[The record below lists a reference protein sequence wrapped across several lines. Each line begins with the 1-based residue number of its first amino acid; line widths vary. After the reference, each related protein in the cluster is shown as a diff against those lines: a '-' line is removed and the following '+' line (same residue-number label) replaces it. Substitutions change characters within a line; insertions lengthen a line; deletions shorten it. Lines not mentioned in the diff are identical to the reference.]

1 MKGKVHLEELVQI
14 NQHFQKSIHIR
25 MDYNQID
32 KIESYIPTKASIQ
45 VLDKYLSELG
55 KEDGDRATML
65 IGPYGKGKSHL
76 LLVLVALLS
85 KTNQT
90 DINRRKV
97 LENLTAKIGK
107 VSSDTESKIKKIF
120 AEKKAYLP
128 IFITATIKD
137 MDKAFLLAL
146 KEGLEREGLSDISP
160 DTYFE
165 KALEVISQWKN
176 LYPDTYRIFCKALE
190 KEGENV
196 THFRKRLQQYDQS
209 SLLHFQELYPKL
221 TAGSVF
227 EPMVQM
233 DVVELYKMVNH
244 SLCSQYGYQ
253 GIILIFDEFSKFLEG
268 YPKERISAVM
278 ELIQRIGEAANRTK
292 TEELHVILVAHKAIK
307 EYKNLLEDKIINAY
321 RGIEGRLAEVRFTV
335 SMKNSYELIGNALPK
350 NEALF
355 AKSIEQTEWYENIK
369 KESFHLLYFRNQF
382 SDEKE
387 FEHIVMKGCFPLLP
401 VAAYLLL
408 RISECAV
415 QNERTVFTFLAHKE
429 PHSLA
434 EFLEKHG
441 ENQIYMCADAIYDY
455 FYYVFKHDNS
465 NIRFHNEW
473 LKAEYAIN
481 QVDTLEKIK
490 IIKVLALLRMVG
502 KEDEMYPRD
511 EVIRLGTGLSKEV
524 FSKCMEELKEEQILF
539 YRNKTKTYAFRNN
552 IGVDVEKEIRE
563 RVNSKFSK
571 ISLCEEI
578 EKISELEYELPR
590 RYNQNYY
597 ITRYFQYCF
606 MELESFLVLSNS
618 EYLFEDNF
626 SDGKII
632 ALIKKEEI
640 SDEIILDKLKEW
652 ESSRILVVLPEEKF
666 AQQENIE
673 KLLAICDLKKDE
685 VFLEENRALLQELSL
700 YEEDLRFEINAA
712 LENDFFPLHGKCR
725 FFHKKEGK
733 KVDIYAGE
741 RMLWQ
746 VNQLLSEICEQY
758 YGATPKINN
767 ELINKRNLSSQI
779 QKARMLLAD
788 GLLRQ
793 EDLSSYQKKT
803 SPEATIYRAVFVRTG
818 LLSFD
823 ENEHKK
829 SDKGA
834 KAVVKEIE
842 KFLLGAAGKKVCFQE
857 LYKLLQGRKYGLRKG
872 VMPLYLAYVL
882 AGWED
887 TPVVYLGKKELEI
900 NAKILENINDTPEKY
915 SLYIEEENVKKQ
927 SYLSGLEQLFE
938 QNVEYK
944 RKDKRNR
951 VKEISDK
958 IYEWYCSLPQ
968 CSRQFELE
976 NVKPGRKKGIETFR
990 REFGKVERNAREIL
1004 FERLP
1009 EGFGTKEEYELLLEH
1024 IVWLKVRMDGY
1035 YLRLQQKA
1043 VDALR
1048 KGLGLSVKGDLFSE
1062 LRKWSQ
1068 GENRKSRQF
1077 IYSMQSQRLFSAIA
1091 RLDTHNE
1098 LKIAEEISQGILDL
1112 HIADWKEETLAQFQN
1127 ALSSIQKERQKMEE
1141 QEEGEDTKRIIFT
1154 NSQGVEV
1161 ERCFT
1166 VEEENHNVKYLENE
1180 ILSTLDE
1187 YGYGLETN
1195 EKLSVMLK
1203 MIERL
1208 LT

>member
-1 MKGKVHLEELVQI
+1 MHLEELVQI

-85 KTNQT
+85 KINQT
-90 DINRRKV
+90 DKKRRSV
-97 LENLTAKIGK
+97 LENLTEKIGK
-107 VSSDTESKIKKIF
+107 VSPDTEFKIKKIF
-120 AEKKAYLP
+120 TEKKVYLP
-128 IFITATIKD
+128 IFITATTKD

-146 KEGLEREGLSDISP
+146 KEGLEREGLSDVSP

-165 KALEVISQWKN
+165 KALEVIHHWKKQ
-176 LYPDTYRIFCKALE
+176 YPDTYQFFCKTLE
-190 KEGENV
+190 KAGENIK
-196 THFRKRLQQYDQS
+196 HFQKRLQQYDQN
-209 SLLHFQELYPKL
+209 SLLQFQEIYPKL

-244 SLCSQYGYQ
+244 SLCSQFGYQ

-321 RGIEGRLAEVRFTV
+321 RGIEGRLEEVRFTV

-350 NEALF
+350 NESLF
-355 AKSIEQTEWYENIK
+355 VKYIEQTDWYENIK
-369 KESFHLLYFRNQF
+369 KESYHLLYFRNQF
-382 SDEKE
+382 SEEKE
-387 FEHIVMKGCFPLLP
+387 FENIVMKGCFPLLP

-434 EFLEKHG
+434 EFLVKHE
-441 ENQIYMCADAIYDY
+441 ENKIYMCADTIYDY

-481 QVDTLEKIK
+481 QVDTPEKIK
-490 IIKVLALLRMVG
+490 IIKVLALLQMVG

-524 FSKCMEELKEEQILF
+524 FSMCMEELKEEQILF

-571 ISLCEEI
+571 ISICEEI

-606 MELESFLVLSNS
+606 MELESFLVLSKS
-618 EYLFEDNF
+618 DYLFEDNF

-632 ALIKKEEI
+632 ALIKTEEI
-640 SDEIILDKLKEW
+640 PEKAIFDKLKEW
-652 ESSRILVVLPEEKF
+652 EDSRIMVVFPEEKF

-673 KLLAICDLKKDE
+673 KLLAICDLKKDD

-712 LENDFFPLHGKCR
+712 LENYFFPLHGKCR
-725 FFHKKEGK
+725 FYHKKEGK
-733 KVDIYAGE
+733 EVEIYKGG
-741 RMLWQ
+741 RMLQQ
-746 VNQLLSEICEQY
+746 VNLLLSEICEQY

-779 QKARMLLAD
+779 QKARMLLAE
-788 GLLRQ
+788 GLLKQ

-818 LLSFD
+818 LLSFE
-823 ENEHKK
+823 ENEYKK

-842 KFLLGAAGKKVCFQE
+842 EFLLGAAGKKVCFQE
-857 LYKLLQGRKYGLRKG
+857 LYRLLQGKKYGLRKG

-882 AGWED
+882 AEWEN

-915 SLYIEEENVKKQ
+915 YIYIEEENAKKR
-927 SYLSGLEQLFE
+927 SYLSGLEQLFG
-938 QNVEYK
+938 QSVEYK
-944 RKDKRNR
+944 KQDKRNH

-958 IYEWYCSLPQ
+958 MYEWYCSLPQ
-968 CSRQFELE
+968 CSRQFEIKDAKLD
-976 NVKPGRKKGIETFR
+976 RKKGIEIFR
-990 REFGKVERNAREIL
+990 QEFGRVERNAREVI

-1024 IVWLKVRMDGY
+1024 ITWMKAQMDGY
-1035 YLRLQQKA
+1035 YIQLQKK
-1043 VDALR
+1043 VVKALR
-1048 KGLGLSVKGDLFSE
+1048 EKLSLSATGDLLGE

-1068 GENRKSRQF
+1068 GKNRKSRQF
-1077 IYSMQSQRLFSAIA
+1077 VYSMQSQRFFSVIA
-1091 RLDTHNE
+1091 RLDTHDE
-1098 LKIAEEISQGILDL
+1098 SKIAEEISQEILDL
-1112 HIADWKEETLAQFQN
+1112 HIADWKEETLEEFQN
-1127 ALSSIQKERQKMEE
+1127 ALFSIQKERQKMEE
-1141 QEEGEDTKRIIFT
+1141 QEEEEDTKRIIFT

-1166 VEEENHNVKYLENE
+1166 VEEENHNAKYLENE